1 MTQNISLKITLMW
14 IKWGTHLN
22 QNSCIWCRVGCKNTH
37 TLTHNYYRVW
47 LHWIG
52 PSNHQTQP
60 IWGQQQPF
68 LWRVDLYSCTH
79 GAHMYSVGGGPI
91 SHVPH
96 HRQPPPVQTESAARQ
111 QHLQH
116 TPSQVGPW
124 PATSCRIYIHNKSK
138 SKSATLWRVLS
149 NISAHSQFT
158 KVHASLYSLHSK
170 LITETWFLDLLFSSN
185 SWFLSLWC
193 SFFRFVPTM
202 MLRGC
207 WYWYSEDTVT
217 RVTHAAGQR
226 SEAQWGLD
234 TRD

>member
-1 MTQNISLKITLMW
+1 MFVWKNHNPIWKWICYFLEGWWHKTSALNLKITLMW

-37 TLTHNYYRVW
+37 TLTHTYYRVW

-124 PATSCRIYIHNKSK
+124 PATSCRIYIHKNK

-149 NISAHSQFT
+149 NISAHSQLT
-158 KVHASLYSLHSK
+158 KVHHASL
-170 LITETWFLDLLFSSN
+170 
-185 SWFLSLWC
+185 C
-193 SFFRFVPTM
+193 ST
-202 MLRGC
+202 L
-207 WYWYSEDTVT
+207 
-217 RVTHAAGQR
+217 
-226 SEAQWGLD
+226 
-234 TRD
+234 

>member
-1 MTQNISLKITLMW
+1 MW
-14 IKWGTHLN
+14 P
-22 QNSCIWCRVGCKNTH
+22 
-37 TLTHNYYRVW
+37 
-47 LHWIG
+47 HWIG

-68 LWRVDLYSCTH
+68 LWRVDLYTCTH

-96 HRQPPPVQTESAARQ
+96 HHQPPPVQTESAARQ

-124 PATSCRIYIHNKSK
+124 PATSCRIYIHKNK
-138 SKSATLWRVLS
+138 SKSATLWRVL
-149 NISAHSQFT
+149 ISAQSQLT
-158 KVHASLYSLHSK
+158 KVHASLYSTNTLSSILK
-170 LITETWFLDLLFSSN
+170 LDSWIYYFQAISD
-185 SWFLSLWC
+185 SWFYDVHFSDLFLLWC
-193 SFFRFVPTM
+193 W
-202 MLRGC
+202 GAADIG
-207 WYWYSEDTVT
+207 SEDTVT